1 MLTLKLQSYGHLMRR
16 VDSLE
21 KTLMLGGIGGRRRR
35 GHRWWDD
42 WMASLTRWTWV
53 WVNSGSC
60 WWTGRPGIL
69 WFMGSQRVGHD
80 WATELN
86 WSNPEGIYVSL
97 QTLFS
102 WEQNKSTVV
111 VVIQS
116 LSHVQYSCL
125 ENSMDRGVWQAT
137 VHRVSKSWIFYL
149 HF

>member
-1 MLTLKLQSYGHLMRR
+1 MK
-16 VDSLE
+16 
-21 KTLMLGGIGGRRRR
+21 
-35 GHRWWDD
+35 
-42 WMASLTRWTWV
+42 
-53 WVNSGSC
+53 
-60 WWTGRPGIL
+60 IL
-69 WFMGSQRVGHD
+69 
-80 WATELN
+80 AY
-86 WSNPEGIYVSL
+86 NPKGIYVFL

-125 ENSMDRGVWQAT
+125 ENPMDRGVWQAT